1 MFVKLIASGLL
12 FAFLGLMSD
21 VAPLGS
27 YTARERGHWAFVK
40 RATPAVPTFAS
51 AADQAWVKQPLDA
64 FILQRLQKEGLKP
77 SPQADRPTLIRR
89 VYFDLLGLPPT
100 PNEVAA
106 FVADKAPDAWAKL
119 VERLLANPH
128 YGERW
133 GQHWLDVVRFAETDG
148 FEYDTHRVGAWR
160 YRDYVIQAFNADKPF
175 DRFVTEQLAGDELDP
190 NNEALQTAA
199 GFNRLGPLRKNAG
212 NQEVASSRNEVLTE
226 MTNVVGAAFLG
237 VTIGCARCH
246 DHKFDPVRQSDYY
259 RIQAYFA
266 AVHDKDVVKATPE
279 EQAARKTKAEPIE
292 KEIGKL
298 TGALN
303 KLKAKDDATTVDEQE
318 ALKKKMEAL
327 QEQLPAP
334 LPAVHSVVNT
344 PEKKSPIHLLT
355 RGEYT
360 AKGKSVG
367 MRPLGVLLPDGA
379 PELPAMTEKPRLE
392 LAKWIV
398 APDNPLTARVLVNR
412 VWQYHFGRGIVAT
425 ANDFGRMGARPSHPE
440 LLDYLAN
447 EFVAHGFSLKHIHR
461 LILNSNT
468 YQQSSQPPADPALRA
483 LALQKD
489 PENKWLWRF
498 NRQRLEA
505 EQLRDAMLAVA
516 GTLNPKQGGPSVMIP
531 IDPGLVTLLY
541 KPSQWAPAKD
551 PAEYARRSVYLIA
564 KRNLRLPFMEVF
576 DAPDTQASCA
586 RRESSTHAPQ
596 ALELLNGAIANEQ
609 AEALAKRLET
619 EAGSNL
625 RKQIGLGY
633 RLVAGRSAR
642 AAEMKAA
649 LAFLRTQP
657 KREFALT
664 LLNLNSFL
672 YVN

>member
-1 MFVKLIASGLL
+1 MGFKLMAVMLVLASLVL
-12 FAFLGLMSD
+12 ASD
-21 VAPLGS
+21 IAPLGT
-27 YTARERGHWAFVK
+27 YTPRERGHWAFVK
-40 RATPAVPTFAS
+40 RATPAVPAFAGT
-51 AADQAWVKQPLDA
+51 ADQSWGKQPVDA

-77 SPQADRPTLIRR
+77 SPQADRVTLIRR
-89 VYFDLLGLPPT
+89 AYFDMLGLPPS
-100 PNEVAA
+100 PGEVAA

-148 FEYDTHRVGAWR
+148 FEYDTHRIGAWR
-160 YRDYVIQAFNADKPF
+160 YRDYVIRSFNEDKPF
-175 DRFVTEQLAGDELDP
+175 DRFITEQLAGDEIDP
-190 NNEALQTAA
+190 NNEELLIAA

-279 EQAARKTKAEPIE
+279 EQAARKAKADPVE
-292 KEIGKL
+292 KEIAKL
-298 TGALN
+298 NGALN
-303 KLKAKDDATTVDEQE
+303 KLKAKDDAATLDEQE

-334 LPAVHSVVNT
+334 LPALHSVANV

-360 AKGKSVG
+360 AKGQPVG

-379 PELPAMTEKPRLE
+379 PELPGTTEKPRIE

-447 EFVAHGFSLKHIHR
+447 EFVAHGFSIKHIHR
-461 LILNSNT
+461 LILHSNT

-531 IDPGLVTLLY
+531 IDPGLVNMLY

-576 DAPDTQASCA
+576 DAPDTQVSCA

-619 EAGSNL
+619 EAGPNW
-625 RKQIGLGY
+625 RKQIDLGY
-633 RLVAGRSAR
+633 RLVTGRQAR
-642 AAEMKAA
+642 PAEMQAA
-649 LAFLRTQP
+649 LAFLKTQP

-672 YVN
+672 YVH